1 MKKIFVLGAAIR
13 KFCGIDDWDEDWH
26 KDVSEELDELDK
38 DELSGDNWIDVIFD
52 NNRIRLR
59 VLSIGDSSPLL
70 GVGAFASAILV
81 DYNGRECVLKII
93 DNLDSDKSIKVYE
106 KLLGFKNN
114 LPNGWDRYIPEI
126 YFMKESCK
134 LSVSQNALKS
144 FGMLKNLFEK
154 PSLDIIIM
162 EKLSPISTIPGLSE
176 SMLGRKIDNPD
187 IDMIAFDIIKED
199 FDRIIKNIDEFN
211 SENVDDIVIE
221 YDNSEN
227 PLKVTY
233 QKIILNRSIVYD
245 INFAEFL
252 KQHLD
257 SGNHDTDIFENK
269 KSWLKDRI
277 WLKLNFKNIYSE
289 DNKIIGTATL
299 KIKIGDLGEHSSREN
314 LIDFSNVFREMN
326 VPTLWWKYAS
336 LRIMKNIQTTLYAI
350 DSLFYFYINKKM
362 NTYILEMIK
371 AKTRLPLNFPKNIG
385 KDEGYINKEFGELFE
400 FLKYL
405 YLKHG
410 IEYEDLH
417 HGNIMLD
424 KDGNYKLSDV
434 GLFNL
439 L

>member
-1 MKKIFVLGAAIR
+1 
-13 KFCGIDDWDEDWH
+13 
-26 KDVSEELDELDK
+26 
-38 DELSGDNWIDVIFD
+38 
-52 NNRIRLR
+52 
-59 VLSIGDSSPLL
+59 
-70 GVGAFASAILV
+70 
-81 DYNGRECVLKII
+81 
-93 DNLDSDKSIKVYE
+93 
-106 KLLGFKNN
+106 
-114 LPNGWDRYIPEI
+114 
-126 YFMKESCK
+126 MKESCK

-221 YDNSEN
+221 YANSEN
-227 PLKVTY
+227 PSKVIY
-233 QKIILNRSIVYD
+233 QKIILNRSIFYD
-245 INFAEFL
+245 INSTEFL

-299 KIKIGDLGEHSSREN
+299 KIKIGDLWENSSREN

-336 LRIMKNIQTTLYAI
+336 LRIIKNIQTTLYAI